1 MSHVD
6 GIDITARTRL
16 LAILGHPVGHSLSP
30 VMHNAALRDRGVDA
44 VYLAFDVEPDDLAF
58 ALGGLKTLGF
68 VGANVTVPHKETA
81 ARLMDA
87 LDPLA
92 ARVGAVNTVVNK
104 NGLLMGHNTDVTGF
118 ASALES
124 VRDKGVEGADCFVAG
139 AGGAARAVVAALVE
153 GRAGRI
159 AVFNRTIPRAERVC
173 AMVEEWGGPR
183 CQVVDPSD
191 VVEAVAAA
199 DIVVNATSVGLDPSV
214 KESAVPVDILDSH
227 HVVVDLV
234 YGPRSTYLVAE
245 AKERGAVAIDGREML
260 LMQAAASFELWTG
273 FEAPVDVMRASI
285 RQVGR

>member
-30 VMHNAALRDRGVDA
+30 VMHNAALRDRGIDA
-44 VYLAFDVEPDDLAF
+44 VYLAFDVEPDDLAL

-104 NGLLMGHNTDVTGF
+104 KGLLIGHNTDVTGF

-124 VRDKGVEGADCFVAG
+124 VR
-139 AGGAARAVVAALVE
+139 ARGRRGLIASWRERAALL
-153 GRAGRI
+153 GLWWRR
-159 AVFNRTIPRAERVC
+159 
-173 AMVEEWGGPR
+173 WWKGGPA
-183 CQVVDPSD
+183 
-191 VVEAVAAA
+191 E
-199 DIVVNATSVGLDPSV
+199 
-214 KESAVPVDILDSH
+214 
-227 HVVVDLV
+227 
-234 YGPRSTYLVAE
+234 YRSST
-245 AKERGAVAIDGREML
+245 GR
-260 LMQAAASFELWTG
+260 
-273 FEAPVDVMRASI
+273 
-285 RQVGR
+285 